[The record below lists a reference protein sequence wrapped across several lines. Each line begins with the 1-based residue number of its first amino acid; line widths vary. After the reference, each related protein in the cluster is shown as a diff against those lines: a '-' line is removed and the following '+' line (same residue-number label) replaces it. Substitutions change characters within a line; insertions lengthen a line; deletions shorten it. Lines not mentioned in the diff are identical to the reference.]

1 MHTEIFIFSMS
12 NFLYFTIT
20 TYITLWGST
29 KYPLSFKKNRQR
41 RGETDEMGQEASSHH
56 IRFLTNF

>member
-29 KYPLSFKKNRQR
+29 KYPLSFEKIGKEEEKQMKWVRKPHPI
-41 RGETDEMGQEASSHH
+41 T
-56 IRFLTNF
+56 